1 MNKHPVWT
9 YSILLVALMALV
21 AFALL
26 QGATTVSLSHLAG
39 QQFNTLFNI
48 RLPRIIAAL
57 VSGAML
63 AVAGAFFQAAL
74 RNAIA
79 DPSILGI
86 AAGANLFQLLGG
98 LLLPALLF
106 NKFIFA
112 LLGGLVAFLLLL
124 QFQKQ
129 MDPYRLIL
137 IGVALNAMFV
147 GIQQIFTPTT
157 GSSTTTTF
165 ATSTWT
171 TTLFL
176 VILGIIG
183 LMLALLLAPWANY
196 LKIGDAQLKTLGVG
210 VTWVRLILL
219 LLAVYLTSTVT
230 ASVGV
235 LPFIGIIVPHIS
247 RYFVGHDYRQVVPF
261 SVLAGAFLL
270 LLSDTIGRLIVIPN
284 EITAATILAVIG
296 GPFLIF
302 ILVRQGRATTRH
314 I

>member
-9 YSILLVALMALV
+9 YSILLMALMALV

-63 AVAGAFFQAAL
+63 AV
-74 RNAIA
+74 
-79 DPSILGI
+79 
-86 AAGANLFQLLGG
+86 AGANLFQLLGG

>member
-1 MNKHPVWT
+1 MHKHPVWA
-9 YSILLVALMALV
+9 YSILLIALVSLV

-26 QGATTVSLSHLAG
+26 QGATAVSLAHLDD

-48 RLPRIIAAL
+48 RLPRIVAAL

-86 AAGANLFQLLGG
+86 SAGASLFQLLGG

-124 QFQKQ
+124 QFQRQ

-147 GIQQIFTPTT
+147 GIQQIFTPPTT
-157 GSSTTTTF
+157 SSAGSTF

-176 VILGIIG
+176 VVLGIVG

-196 LKIGDAQLKTLGVG
+196 LKIGDAQLQTLGVA
-210 VTWVRLILL
+210 VTWVRLALL

-235 LPFIGIIVPHIS
+235 LPFIGIIVPHVS
-247 RYFVGHDYRQVVPF
+247 RYFVGHDYRQVIPF
-261 SVLAGAFLL
+261 TVLAGAFLL
-270 LLSDTIGRLIVIPN
+270 LLSDTVGRLIVLPN

-296 GPFLIF
+296 GPFLIA
-302 ILVRQGRATTRH
+302 ILAQQRGQVHAS
-314 I
+314 

>member
-1 MNKHPVWT
+1 MAKHPVWA
-9 YSILLVALMALV
+9 YLVLLIALLILLVS
-21 AFALL
+21 AFL
-26 QGATTVSLSHLAG
+26 QGASTISITSLDAG
-39 QQFNTLFNI
+39 QFNTLFNI
-48 RLPRIIAAL
+48 RLPRIVAAL

-86 AAGANLFQLLGG
+86 SAGASLFQLIGG

-112 LLGGLVAFLLLL
+112 LIGGGVAFLLLM

-147 GIQQIFTPTT
+147 GIQQIFLPTA
-157 GSSTTTTF
+157 TTTAVSF
-165 ATSTWT
+165 ATSTWST
-171 TTLFL
+171 VLFL

-183 LMLALLLAPWANY
+183 LMLALWLAPWANY
-196 LKIGDAQLKTLGVG
+196 LKIGDAQLKTLGVS
-210 VTWVRLILL
+210 VVWVRLALL
-219 LLAVYLTSTVT
+219 LVAVYLTSTVT

-235 LPFIGIIVPHIS
+235 LPFIGIIVPHVS
-247 RYFVGHDYRQVVPF
+247 RYFVGHDYRQVIPF

-270 LLSDTIGRLIVIPN
+270 LLSDTVGRLLVIPN

-302 ILVRQGRATTRH
+302 ILARQGGRRH
-314 I
+314 AN

>member
-1 MNKHPVWT
+1 MKQR
-9 YSILLVALMALV
+9 SIWAYIVLLVALIALLAV
-21 AFALL
+21 ALL
-26 QGATTVSLSHLAG
+26 QGATTINLTHLNA

-63 AVAGAFFQAAL
+63 AIAGAFFQAAL

-86 AAGANLFQLLGG
+86 SASASLFQLLGS

-147 GIQQIFTPTT
+147 GIQQIFTPATSL
-157 GSSTTTTF
+157 GGTTF

-183 LMLALLLAPWANY
+183 LMLALWLAPWANY
-196 LKIGDAQLKTLGVG
+196 LKIGDAQLQTLGVA
-210 VTWVRLILL
+210 VVWVRLALL

-235 LPFIGIIVPHIS
+235 LPFIGIIVPHVS

-270 LLSDTIGRLIVIPN
+270 LLSDTVGRLVVIPN
-284 EITAATILAVIG
+284 ELTAATILAVIG

-302 ILVRQGRATTRH
+302 ILARQGGQRH
-314 I
+314 AS